1 MDLRARPGRE
11 RGGALVNDDDTPL
24 TCEEC
29 GGPIKSWGGS
39 SYTHAGRIQGRNHP
53 AQPARDTAQEASR

>member
-1 MDLRARPGRE
+1 M
-11 RGGALVNDDDTPL
+11 NDADETPL
-24 TCEEC
+24 TCDEC

-53 AQPARDTAQEASR
+53 AQPARDTAQEATR